1 MIKLNEKQIQVIKD
15 SSKLLDIGYDR
26 EIQSDSIE
34 ESLLIDLAEDLNSK
48 IESLQDEYDD
58 YQKEVEEYYEPRYRD
73 EYDLYGVSRND
84 F

>member
-26 EIQSDSIE
+26 EIQNDSIE